1 MRRAGLNE
9 LFARL
14 WNCRKWGR
22 NLHSNIVY
30 GAHRISFEFQT
41 KQETAMKTIQKSAD
55 KSINRTPR
63 WPILLGTI
71 LTIGVSFVA
80 KARAENGDAE
90 KLLKGMADYVASQK
104 TITVTFDSDIEVITS
119 NLQKIQFTSSGQVQL
134 SRPDKL
140 RATRT
145 GGYRDVEIV
154 FDGKMLTVNNKDG
167 KDYAQIEAAG
177 TAEELIDVLREKHG
191 VVAPGADLLLT
202 NVFNVMM
209 ADVVEA
215 AVIGKGVIDGVE
227 CDHLAF
233 RNVETDWQIWIE
245 SGAKPIPRKYVITSK
260 GIGEA
265 PQYTLRIK
273 EWKTDVPADAFAFK
287 PDPSAKKIAL
297 GELGDIDEVPQGTTN
312 SRRQRNDPHIDTL
325 IPSLDRRPSSAAQ
338 PCSGTVNCP
347 LDPHS
352 SLVSS
357 AEARIGRPL
366 TPMSYAGVARRTT
379 RRAVAVGARGSRC
392 GWSLLCSPGNAP
404 HVRKWSMLTGGSL
417 RSAR

>member
-1 MRRAGLNE
+1 LTLDEQR
-9 LFARL
+9 
-14 WNCRKWGR
+14 
-22 NLHSNIVY
+22 
-30 GAHRISFEFQT
+30 
-41 KQETAMKTIQKSAD
+41 ETAMKAMQEAAD
-55 KSINRTPR
+55 RSIGRTAR
-63 WPILLGTI
+63 WPVLLGTI
-71 LTIGVSFVA
+71 LTMGISFGSQA
-80 KARAENGDAE
+80 SAENGDAE
-90 KLLKGMADYVASQK
+90 RLLKGMADYIASQK
-104 TITVTFDSDIEVITS
+104 ALAVTFDSDIEVITN

-154 FDGKMLTVNNKDG
+154 FDGKTLTVNNKDG
-167 KDYAQIEAAG
+167 KDYAQIEVAG

-202 NVFNVMM
+202 NVFNIMM
-209 ADVVEA
+209 TDVVEA

-273 EWKTDVPADAFAFK
+273 EWKTDVAADAFAFM

-297 GELGDIDEVPQGTTN
+297 DDLSDIDEVPQGTTK
-312 SRRQRNDPHIDTL
+312 
-325 IPSLDRRPSSAAQ
+325 
-338 PCSGTVNCP
+338 
-347 LDPHS
+347 
-352 SLVSS
+352 
-357 AEARIGRPL
+357 
-366 TPMSYAGVARRTT
+366 AG
-379 RRAVAVGARGSRC
+379 G
-392 GWSLLCSPGNAP
+392 
-404 HVRKWSMLTGGSL
+404 KQ
-417 RSAR
+417 